1 MKNIIRITGLGAVV
15 LALACS
21 SMNVNHD
28 WDRDANFGSYQTY
41 AWAAQ
46 PASAPQN
53 AQQAQSRNDL
63 LDKRVRRAIDD
74 QMVAKGFSE
83 NPAGADIMLVY
94 HTGAQDKINVTDW
107 GYRYSYD
114 YWGWGGRDI
123 DVYQYTEGTLVV
135 DMIDSGTKELVWRG
149 SATKTIDSNPTPEK
163 MESNI
168 QKAVAAIFQNYPPR
182 GK

>member
-1 MKNIIRITGLGAVV
+1 MKNTIRITGLLAVV
-15 LALACS
+15 FALACS
-21 SMNVNHD
+21 SMNINHD
-28 WDRDANFGSYQTY
+28 WDRDADFGSYQTY
-41 AWAAQ
+41 AWAPQSSA
-46 PASAPQN
+46 APQN

-63 LDKRVRRAIDD
+63 LDKRVRRAIDEEL
-74 QMVAKGFSE
+74 VAKGFSE
-83 NPAGADIMLVY
+83 NPASADVHVVY

-123 DVYQYTEGTLVV
+123 DVYQYTEGTLV
-135 DMIDSGTKELVWRG
+135 IDLIDATTKELVWRG

-163 MESNI
+163 MENNI
-168 QKAVAAIFQNYPPR
+168 RKAVQAIFQNYPPR